1 MPNSRDFY
9 KEIFLHVILV
19 RIIVSYRDAS
29 LSKIIAK
36 EAVIQRSSVK
46 KVSLKFSQNSQENT
60 ITKFTINL

>member
-9 KEIFLHVILV
+9 KEIFLYVILV

>member
-9 KEIFLHVILV
+9 KEIFLYVILV

-29 LSKIIAK
+29 LSKIIAI
-36 EAVIQRSSVK
+36 EAVIRRSSVK

>member
-19 RIIVSYRDAS
+19 RIIVSYHDAS

-36 EAVIQRSSVK
+36 EAVIRRSSVK